1 MIEFVRSIEGRWLY
15 AGLAALVALLAALV
29 IHRLALAIARR
40 LSRSSPV
47 LNTLTSF
54 AARPTQL
61 ALPLLA
67 LQTVWQSVPDDLF
80 LIGAVRHLTTL
91 ALIGALTWLA
101 LRCVAAAVEATAL
114 LSPVD
119 TADNLHARRIQTQF
133 RVLANSLHFLIVLI
147 GAAAALMT
155 FPGVHQIG
163 VSLLASAGVAGLV
176 IGFAAKPVLG
186 NLLAGLQIA
195 LTQPIRLD
203 DVVIVQGE
211 WGRVEEITGA
221 FVVVQVWDERRLV
234 VPLQWF
240 IENPFQNWT
249 RTSSKIIGSVF
260 LWLDY
265 RMPLA
270 PLRSEAERICAH
282 APEWDRRICATQV
295 TDTSE
300 RSMQVRVLVSA
311 ADSSLCWD
319 LRCRMRE
326 ELISFIQREYPQ
338 HLPQLRIETG
348 THAFAAGESKNG

>member
-47 LNTLTSF
+47 LNTLTRF

-67 LQTVWQSVPDDLF
+67 LQAVWQSAPDDLF
-80 LIGAVRHLTTL
+80 LIGAVRHLTAL
-91 ALIGALTWLA
+91 ALIAALTWLA

-114 LSPVD
+114 LRPVD
-119 TADNLHARRIQTQF
+119 TVDNLHARRIQTQF

-147 GAAAALMT
+147 GAASALMT

-163 VSLLASAGVAGLV
+163 ISLLASAGVAGLV

-211 WGRVEEITGA
+211 WGR
-221 FVVVQVWDERRLV
+221 
-234 VPLQWF
+234 
-240 IENPFQNWT
+240 IE
-249 RTSSKIIGSVF
+249 
-260 LWLDY
+260 
-265 RMPLA
+265 
-270 PLRSEAERICAH
+270 
-282 APEWDRRICATQV
+282 
-295 TDTSE
+295 
-300 RSMQVRVLVSA
+300 
-311 ADSSLCWD
+311 
-319 LRCRMRE
+319 
-326 ELISFIQREYPQ
+326 
-338 HLPQLRIETG
+338 
-348 THAFAAGESKNG
+348 